1 MPVEQILNAAKEVS
15 ISDFFAT
22 FFSILQ
28 YPAVTLLTA
37 MLLEI
42 ILPINASWRL
52 SNLAPLFSKLAKKVN
67 RQENSLGQTIFSSV
81 FLPFFLLCIAIFTI
95 LLLRF
100 CINHDTIVSLL
111 ILPFL
116 LESKPVLKTTLQ
128 VKRSLEHDDK
138 ELAKKYLQKIMLRDC
153 SNLSLMGV
161 CKANS
166 EAVAV
171 GLFANW
177 FSVMVWYMLLGIEG
191 ALIMQMVAVMNR
203 SFSFKEKRT
212 ETFGIFIYKFEQ
224 ALLVPSLIVYLLT
237 MIFSIHIVRIYKNF
251 INHLKYLPN
260 PVTSLVIDTLGS
272 YANVSL
278 GGPRYYEGKLVRL
291 ARIGGENEPDLYSP
305 LKIYNKLRF
314 SGILFVCFCVV
325 VRIFLY
331 SAA

>member
-1 MPVEQILNAAKEVS
+1 
-15 ISDFFAT
+15 
-22 FFSILQ
+22 
-28 YPAVTLLTA
+28 
-37 MLLEI
+37 
-42 ILPINASWRL
+42 
-52 SNLAPLFSKLAKKVN
+52 
-67 RQENSLGQTIFSSV
+67 
-81 FLPFFLLCIAIFTI
+81 
-95 LLLRF
+95 
-100 CINHDTIVSLL
+100 
-111 ILPFL
+111 
-116 LESKPVLKTTLQ
+116 
-128 VKRSLEHDDK
+128 
-138 ELAKKYLQKIMLRDC
+138 MLRDC
-153 SNLSLMGV
+153 SKLSLMGV

-171 GLFANW
+171 GLFCKL
-177 FSVMVWYMLLGIEG
+177 VLGDG
-191 ALIMQMVAVMNR
+191 LVYALRYRR
-203 SFSFKEKRT
+203 SSYHADGCSDEQIISFKEKRT

-237 MIFSIHIVRIYKNF
+237 MIFSVHIVRIYKNF
-251 INHLKYLPN
+251 INHLKFLPN
-260 PVTSLVIDTLGS
+260 PVTSLVIETLGS

>member
-1 MPVEQILNAAKEVS
+1 MPFEQILNAAKDVS
-15 ISDFFAT
+15 VSDFFAT
-22 FFSILQ
+22 FFSILE

-42 ILPINASWRL
+42 VLPINASWRL
-52 SNLAPLFSKLAKKVN
+52 SSLSPLFSKLAKKVN
-67 RQENSLGQTIFSSV
+67 RQENSLGQTVFSSV

-116 LESKPVLKTTLQ
+116 LESKPVLKTTLLI
-128 VKRSLEHDDK
+128 KRALEHDDK
-138 ELAKKYLQKIMLRDC
+138 DLAKKYLQKIMLRDC
-153 SNLSLMGV
+153 SKLSLMGI

-171 GLFANW
+171 GLFVNW
-177 FSVMVWYMLLGIEG
+177 FSVLVWYMLLGIEG

-212 ETFGIFIYKFEQ
+212 QTFGVFIYKFEQ
-224 ALLVPSLIVYLLT
+224 ILLIPSLIVYMLT
-237 MIFSIHIVRIYKNF
+237 MIFSVHIVRIYKN
-251 INHLKYLPN
+251 IISHLKILPN

-278 GGPRYYEGKLVRL
+278 GGPRYYEDKLVRL
-291 ARIGGENEPDLYSP
+291 ARIGGKNEPNQFSP

-325 VRIFLY
+325 VRIFVY
-331 SAA
+331 SAS